1 MKEHG
6 FRRSA
11 GHSVS
16 DPEEL
21 VKPKVLGDYLFELI
35 KESGLFDVGWYLQT
49 YGDRLAPGENPLA
62 HYLARGVKEGLNPSP
77 RFNTRYYLESNP
89 DVAAAG
95 INPFIHYILFGRRE
109 NRWPLP
115 YHDLE
120 EIYPVAEPQYVPR
133 LPPDAG
139 VAEKAVRVIA
149 FYLPQFHPIPE
160 NDAWWGEG
168 FTDWTNVRRAVP
180 QFEGH
185 YQPHEPDEFL
195 GYYDLRD
202 RSVQA
207 RQIELAK
214 QYGIEGFCFYFYWFS
229 GKRLLELPV
238 ENYLNDPSLD
248 LPFCLCWANE
258 NWTRRWDGLDKDI
271 LIAQHHSD
279 QDDLA
284 FIQYVAKYLRD
295 PRYIRVLGKPL
306 LLVYRP
312 SLFPDIRATA
322 QRWRTWCRDN
332 GIGEIYLAYPQS
344 FDFVDPAIFGFDA
357 AIEFP
362 PSFHLP
368 DITRHVKTYK
378 GFEGVVYEWRWYI
391 ARSENYPD
399 PDYKLFRCVNPGWDN
414 TPRRKNHGR
423 VFHNSSPQ
431 LFARWLNNAFADTLR
446 RFDQEDER
454 LVFINAWNE
463 WGEGAHLEPD
473 RRYGYAWLQAVREAH
488 QSALQKRR
496 PIVLISHDA
505 LPHGAQLLCLHFAR
519 YFKEQMHFEVDLIVL
534 GGGPLISKY
543 RQYARVHQLLLNQVK
558 PEQIDRLLSALRQR
572 GADVAIAN
580 TTVSGLLVAYLK
592 QHGFT
597 VLSLIH
603 ELPGILR
610 AYRLEAHAAAIA
622 KHADKVIFPAP
633 QVHQGFEHF
642 IGQPLPQ
649 AVIRPQGLYWRSPLR
664 SGADKEAVR
673 EEVFKELGLP
683 PEAKLILCAGYAD
696 HRKGFDL
703 FVQASLKVFDSIPN
717 AYALWVGHRDET
729 LVAQTLQE
737 AEKRGQRHRF
747 LLPGLVDEP
756 QRYYLAADVYALT
769 SREDPFPTVVMEALD
784 SLTPVV
790 AFRGAGG
797 FENLLQRGCGI
808 LVPKEDVAA
817 FAQALIG
824 LLQNPAQARAL
835 AETGRTIVEQEFNFR
850 HYLFDLLELAGK
862 PLPRVSAIVPNYNYA
877 RYLPARLESLVRQTL
892 PLYELIVLDDC
903 STDDSVRVAQDFLRQ
918 EETPWRLEVNTRN
931 SGSVFR
937 QWHKGLLLARG
948 DYVWIAEADDL
959 ADPAFLQ
966 TVVQYMQANDAVLG
980 FCDSWQI
987 DEEGKRLGDSYK
999 FYVNEGT
1006 PGAFDHDFVMAG
1018 PVFLE
1023 KHLAIKNV
1031 ILNISGVV
1039 FRRDALMEAI
1049 ARIGDELFEYK
1060 VAGDWRIYVEICA
1073 MGGRVAYVAK
1083 PLNGHRRHRIS
1094 VTHTL
1099 QAKKHLDEIKRMH
1112 ELVGSMI
1119 KVGTIHN
1126 SQKKY
1131 LESVAKYL
1139 GVNNEQTFS

>member
-120 EIYPVAEPQYVPR
+120 EIYPVAAPQYVPR

-168 FTDWTNVRRAVP
+168 FTEWTNVRRAVP

-258 NWTRRWDGLDKDI
+258 NWTRRWDGLDKEI

-378 GFEGVVYEWRWYI
+378 GFEGIVYEWRWYI

-399 PDYKLFRCVNPGWDN
+399 PGYKLFRGVNPGWDN
-414 TPRRKNHGR
+414 TARRKNHGR

-463 WGEGAHLEPD
+463 WAEGSHLEPD
-473 RRYGYAWLQAVREAH
+473 RRYGYAWLLAVREAH

-496 PIVLISHDA
+496 RIVLISHDA
-505 LPHGAQLLCLHFAR
+505 HPHGAQLLCLHFAR
-519 YFKEQMHFEVDLIVL
+519 YFKEQMHFEVDLILL

-558 PEQIDRLLSALRQR
+558 PEQIDRLLSALRQC
-572 GADVAIAN
+572 GVDVAIAN
-580 TTVSGLLVAYLK
+580 TTVSGLLVPYLK

-610 AYRLEAHAAAIA
+610 AYCLEAHAAAIA
-622 KHADKVIFPAP
+622 KHADKVVFPAP
-633 QVHQGFEHF
+633 QVQQGFEHF
-642 IGQPLPQ
+642 VGQPLPQ

-673 EEVFKELGLP
+673 KEVFKELGLP

-696 HRKGFDL
+696 YRKGFDL

-737 AEKRGQRHRF
+737 AEKRGERHRF

-877 RYLPARLESLVRQTL
+877 RYLPARLESVVRQTL

-918 EETPWRLEVNTRN
+918 EETPWCLEVNTHN

-966 TVVQYMQANDAVLG
+966 TVVPYMQANDAVLG

-987 DEEGKRLGDSYK
+987 DEEGKRLGNSYK

-1006 PGAFDHDFVMAG
+1006 PGAFDHDFVMEG

-1031 ILNISGVV
+1031 ILNVSGVV
-1039 FRRDALMEAI
+1039 FRRDALMEAL
-1049 ARIGDELFEYK
+1049 ARIGDELFGYK

-1094 VTHTL
+1094 VTHAS
-1099 QAKKHLDEIKRMH
+1099 QADRHLREI
-1112 ELVGSMI
+1112 EIVQQLAYDIVGSATVLAAQQSYKKKVI
-1119 KVGTIHN
+1119 KWLSIH
-1126 SQKKY
+1126 
-1131 LESVAKYL
+1131 
-1139 GVNNEQTFS
+1139 